1 MRISYYIIIIVFLFV
16 SCQNDSNKKRQNV
29 IYDNLEIKEKEY
41 WEYTTNNGFIKI
53 SELNVKELLSELK
66 VKNTEKNELN
76 VLTTVGQTESDWLSE
91 KDLEYLISKIE
102 SVERAKCINR
112 MISSFIPD
120 SKNMTIGNQAIS
132 ILEAYRKNEPFP
144 NEIYICEIYDEKKID
159 EILEWWK
166 QKKL

>member
-1 MRISYYIIIIVFLFV
+1 
-16 SCQNDSNKKRQNV
+16 
-29 IYDNLEIKEKEY
+29 
-41 WEYTTNNGFIKI
+41 
-53 SELNVKELLSELK
+53 
-66 VKNTEKNELN
+66 
-76 VLTTVGQTESDWLSE
+76 
-91 KDLEYLISKIE
+91 
-102 SVERAKCINR
+102 

-132 ILEAYRKNEPFP
+132 IIEAYRKNEPFP

>member
-1 MRISYYIIIIVFLFV
+1 MRKSYYIIIIVFLII
-16 SCQNDSNKKRQNV
+16 SCQKNSNDKRQNV
-29 IYDNLEIKEKEY
+29 IYDNIEIKEKEY
-41 WEYTTNNGFIKI
+41 WNYTEKNGFFKI
-53 SELNVKELLSELK
+53 SELNVKELLSKLK
-66 VKNTEKNELN
+66 IKDTEKNELN
-76 VLTTVGQTESDWLSE
+76 ILTTVGQTESNWLSE

-102 SVERAKCINR
+102 SDERAKCINR

-132 ILEAYRKNEPFP
+132 IIEAYRKNEPFP